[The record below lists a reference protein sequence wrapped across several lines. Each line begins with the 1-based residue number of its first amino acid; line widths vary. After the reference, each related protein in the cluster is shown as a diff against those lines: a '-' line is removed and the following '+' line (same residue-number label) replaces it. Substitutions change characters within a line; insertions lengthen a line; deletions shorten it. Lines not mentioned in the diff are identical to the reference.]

1 MSDIE
6 ERARKRLVATLA
18 ALIDEGYGFE
28 QIRAHYKDG
37 ITITLDDDTV
47 TFPASLLT
55 DEFLNRVLA
64 LYRLHVGQRTH

>member
-1 MSDIE
+1 MSEIE
-6 ERARKRLVATLA
+6 ERARKRLVARIA
-18 ALIDEGYGFE
+18 ALIDEGHDFE

-37 ITITLDDDTV
+37 ITITVDANTV

-55 DEFLNRVLA
+55 DEFLNRVFA